1 MAPDENC
8 LLSLVRQLPATLKKD
23 DIEDMVEEATSQKTV
38 HFPTLSHFLWGGEV
52 LCFQQPYVESSTE

>member
-23 DIEDMVEEATSQKTV
+23 DIEDMVEEAKSHKTV
-38 HFPTLSHFLWGGEV
+38 HFPTLGHFLWGG
-52 LCFQQPYVESSTE
+52 